1 MQLKDAESA
10 IGKKSK
16 NHNSPFMLKYCPNRY
31 KTLEISDKAVD
42 DFLPALKFV
51 SNCILSNK
59 VIKKLVR

>member
-51 SNCILSNK
+51 SN
-59 VIKKLVR
+59 